1 MAQAQSPPSAPGI
14 AMERDFQAAMAAQDR
29 GDLRGAESMLI
40 AIRRKHPGLFSVDE
54 SLGLLYV
61 ASEQFAAALPI
72 LKAAAHEKPSSD
84 LAHANLGTDYLK
96 LGSNAE
102 AVHELQIAVKLNP
115 NNKAAQ
121 SNLGQALASNG
132 QPAEAA
138 KVFGRAVRL
147 DPTNWDLRYNWAA
160 VLLDAGDADQ
170 AAAALAPVPNQ
181 ETMPQLQTL
190 LGEISEKQG
199 RFVDAAQHLQLAV
212 KLDPSEPNL
221 YLLGL
226 EFLKHWTFEQ
236 AVRFFEYG
244 VGHYPSSQRML
255 LGLGIARYAMNQL
268 GPAASIFAQL
278 LDADPENA
286 TYAILLGKS
295 CTLMPDSIKEC
306 EKLERFAATDPKH
319 AEVDTYAAMSIL
331 ARSPETANLTLA
343 AKLLDEAIE
352 ADPKLPEAH
361 LQKGFLLQSQDRWQE
376 SIPELEASAALR
388 PESSKAHYLLMLAY
402 SRTGKREKAQEEM
415 VLQKKYRA
423 QEREGSDARYKEVSM
438 FVVVSP

>member
-1 MAQAQSPPSAPGI
+1 MGRTLPFKSA
-14 AMERDFQAAMAAQDR
+14 
-29 GDLRGAESMLI
+29 
-40 AIRRKHPGLFSVDE
+40 H
-54 SLGLLYV
+54 V
-61 ASEQFAAALPI
+61 AW
-72 LKAAAHEKPSSD
+72 
-84 LAHANLGTDYLK
+84 
-96 LGSNAE
+96 
-102 AVHELQIAVKLNP
+102 
-115 NNKAAQ
+115 
-121 SNLGQALASNG
+121 
-132 QPAEAA
+132 
-138 KVFGRAVRL
+138 FGNRA
-147 DPTNWDLRYNWAA
+147 
-160 VLLDAGDADQ
+160 
-170 AAAALAPVPNQ
+170 
-181 ETMPQLQTL
+181 
-190 LGEISEKQG
+190 
-199 RFVDAAQHLQLAV
+199 
-212 KLDPSEPNL
+212 
-221 YLLGL
+221 
-226 EFLKHWTFEQ
+226 
-236 AVRFFEYG
+236 
-244 VGHYPSSQRML
+244 
-255 LGLGIARYAMNQL
+255 YAMNQL

-415 VLQKKYRA
+415 VLQKSTGHR
-423 QEREGSDARYKEVSM
+423 KEKAATLGTRKFQCLSW
-438 FVVVSP
+438 FRHEPNGESK